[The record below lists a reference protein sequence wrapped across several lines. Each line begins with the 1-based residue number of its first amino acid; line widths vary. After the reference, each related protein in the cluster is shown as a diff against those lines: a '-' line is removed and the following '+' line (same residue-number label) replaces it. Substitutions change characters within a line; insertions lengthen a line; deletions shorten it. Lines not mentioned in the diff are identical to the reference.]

1 MSLIVMMVMMVMIAI
16 NFHAQEKLFV
26 DARKEL
32 GRSLDIFVVNSF
44 GSLFQVREGNQ

>member
-1 MSLIVMMVMMVMIAI
+1 MSLIVMMVMIAI
-16 NFHAQEKLFV
+16 IFHAQEKLFV

-44 GSLFQVREGNQ
+44 GSLFQVHKGNQ